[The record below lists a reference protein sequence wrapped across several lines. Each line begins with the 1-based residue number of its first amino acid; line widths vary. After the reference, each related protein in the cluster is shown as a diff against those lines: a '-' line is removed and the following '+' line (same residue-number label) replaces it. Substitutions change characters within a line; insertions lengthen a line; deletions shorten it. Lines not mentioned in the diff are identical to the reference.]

1 MKGARALLFKQLRDV
16 PLTGGKLCRDIPR
29 TGLMED
35 VRALLFKQLRDVPL
49 TGGKLC
55 RDIPRTGSDGGCKG
69 AVQTAQGRSAHWR

>member
-1 MKGARALLFKQLRDV
+1 
-16 PLTGGKLCRDIPR
+16 
-29 TGLMED
+29 MED

-69 AVQTAQGRSAHWR
+69 GVVQTAQGRSSHRR